1 MGPCNLFNLTNQNY
15 FSIELRCYQQAM
27 GGATIQ
33 SSAIRDVDMT
43 NTEELNLHG
52 GTEEVLNNKLIN

>member
-1 MGPCNLFNLTNQNY
+1 MGPCNFFDLTNQNY

-27 GGATIQ
+27 GGTTIQ

-43 NTEELNLHG
+43 NTEELNLNG
-52 GTEEVLNNKLIN
+52 GTEEV